1 MREELQIQVKNN
13 DKNGVVYMWSEEK
26 FEDKLI
32 MMRDA
37 LNEFENKNAMRQSL
51 VQEVQEKE
59 IMD

>member
-1 MREELQIQVKNN
+1 
-13 DKNGVVYMWSEEK
+13 MWTEEK

-37 LNEFENKNAMRQSL
+37 LNEFENKNAMKSSL